1 MTTNQETAAPT
12 KVMIAFEQSELALL
26 DEIADSLQDSIMAS
40 NRRRGKKIKQVLSHG
55 VALRT
60 ATHPQT

>member
-1 MTTNQETAAPT
+1 MTTNQAETPT

-26 DEIADSLQDSIMAS
+26 DEIADSLQDSIMSS